1 MNQQRFVSLIQFPEQ
16 LAPGDSAEI
25 GMLTEQFPYCQS
37 AQLLYL
43 LALLHENNISYA
55 SRLRLAAAY
64 AGDRTI
70 LKDLV
75 DKFETLP
82 GKASEDR
89 EVVEEVATQEES
101 EPAMVET
108 EKVEISMGEVA
119 VHQDNKQLVDDTSP
133 VSEEEAV
140 EEVEAVEKDEKKVAD
155 EVPEKVPEVEE
166 SEVEIEENKSR
177 EPELKIREVKQNWIR
192 FTGKETESLKTELEK
207 IRAEIEE
214 LENLIRE
221 TESKV
226 DKADTQKPLDIDET
240 KPEENFTKSKE
251 PGSEATSETTDAKE
265 EEQVLEKSKSEI
277 IDRFIKN
284 APRITRSKT
293 DFFNPVDRA
302 KNSTVDKEDIVSETL
317 AKIYHNQGNT
327 DKAIKIYNKLI
338 LKYPEKSSYF
348 AALIEKIGS
357 ENNLNT

>member
-25 GMLTEQFPYCQS
+25 GALTDQFPYCQS

-43 LALLHENNISYA
+43 LALLHENDISYA

-75 DKFETLP
+75 DKIETLP
-82 GKASEDR
+82 EKASE
-89 EVVEEVATQEES
+89 EVDVIKEISVQKEVEQETIKNDTDEVKIENAVVDQES
-101 EPAMVET
+101 EEYID
-108 EKVEISMGEVA
+108 ESISG
-119 VHQDNKQLVDDTSP
+119 
-133 VSEEEAV
+133 
-140 EEVEAVEKDEKKVAD
+140 
-155 EVPEKVPEVEE
+155 EVPEDGELPEETEIVKDKEE
-166 SEVEIEENKSR
+166 I
-177 EPELKIREVKQNWIR
+177 PETKQDWIR
-192 FTGKETESLKTELEK
+192 FTEKETASLKAELEK

-214 LENLIRE
+214 LEDLLRE

-226 DKADTQKPLDIDET
+226 EKTGQQIPFEVDEPKPAEGIAGS
-240 KPEENFTKSKE
+240 KMPGPEE
-251 PGSEATSETTDAKE
+251 TSETIAFE
-265 EEQVLEKSKSEI
+265 EKSPIAEKSKSKSEI

-284 APRITRSKT
+284 SPRITRSKT
-293 DFFNPVDRA
+293 DFFNPVDQA
-302 KNSTVDKEDIVSETL
+302 KNSTIDKEDIVSETL
-317 AKIYHNQGNT
+317 AKIYHTQGNT
-327 DKAIKIYNKLI
+327 EKAIKIYQKLI
-338 LKYPEKSSYF
+338 LKYPGKSSYF